1 MDLDALTAARRDEW
15 ARLDELGRT
24 RRLNGAEVDELVTRY
39 RAASADLADI
49 KSSAGRTP
57 QGDYVSILLARTR
70 LRLTGVRENV
80 LKQLP
85 RFFLL
90 QLPAALYRVRWM
102 TLAVTVFF
110 VAVSTLVAAWI
121 SSDPATVAAL
131 GGVVLLL
138 NLRLLGCVLRSRP
151 IEELASAA
159 APWQRRSL
167 ALALATGSLLFLSE
181 PMKLYYSE
189 PFWIKI
195 SCLALVVAFDFT
207 VRRRATRASAG
218 GFSARLA
225 GLVSLALWSGVAWG
239 GRWIGFSG

>member
-1 MDLDALTAARRDEW
+1 MSLLGFFEWCEAIHVGRAIRDSLWLFPVIES
-15 ARLDELGRT
+15 
-24 RRLNGAEVDELVTRY
+24 VHLV
-39 RAASADLADI
+39 S
-49 KSSAGRTP
+49 
-57 QGDYVSILLARTR
+57 
-70 LRLTGVRENV
+70 
-80 LKQLP
+80 
-85 RFFLL
+85 F
-90 QLPAALYRVRWM
+90 
-102 TLAVTVFF
+102 
-110 VAVSTLVAAWI
+110 
-121 SSDPATVAAL
+121 AAL

-138 NLRLLGCVLRSRP
+138 NLRLLGFVFRSRP

-159 APWQRRSL
+159 VPWQRRSL